1 MSRFRVAVV
10 IFLAFAVAG
19 FVLAQ
24 NADPNTAGPTKNDYR
39 LRVIQ
44 PMEGATVTGN
54 RIQVVVDTEIPAE
67 RDTRQD
73 FNSMPRPD
81 IDVFINDKLQGTM
94 RDTNNVI
101 DIENVPPGAHTLVL
115 LAKNRSGEIIDRKVV
130 HVSVLAPAVP
140 KTVVEQ
146 PVSAPPPPAPAYVAP
161 PAPAYEPSAAPAPM
175 AEEKLPPTG
184 TSDPLLAVAGL
195 VLLAGG
201 IAVRRLV

>member
-10 IFLAFAVAG
+10 IFLALAVAG

-39 LRVIQ
+39 LRVVQ
-44 PMEGATVTGN
+44 PMEGATITGN

-73 FNSMPRPD
+73 VNSMPRPD
-81 IDVFINDKLQGTM
+81 IDVFVDDKLQGTM
-94 RDTNNVI
+94 RDQNNVI
-101 DIENVPPGAHTLVL
+101 DIENVAPGTHKLVL

-130 HVSVLAPAVP
+130 NIATVAPIVP
-140 KTVVEQ
+140 KSVVE
-146 PVSAPPPPAPAYVAP
+146 PASPPPPAPVYVP
-161 PAPAYEPSAAPAPM
+161 PPQPVQEPAPM
-175 AEEKLPPTG
+175 TEEPKIPETG

-195 VLLAGG
+195 VLLLGG
-201 IAVRRLV
+201 IAVRRFV